1 MDGPQV
7 GDGMARVDL
16 PLVVLHKLRR
26 AAGDGAVVHMD
37 GNDGWMVVVACME
50 YSGVCIANAE
60 TKVSEGT
67 FERVVPLSPGL
78 LEPIK
83 GLLEVFDGVVVFI
96 VARRVLHIDIFIF
109 PQLPV
114 EICSIKVEA
123 IDVPILVRSKRED
136 GAK

>member
-37 GNDGWMVVVACME
+37 GNDGQMVAVACME
-50 YSGVCIANAE
+50 YSRVCITNAE

-67 FERVVPLSPGL
+67 FEHVIPLLPSL
-78 LEPIK
+78 LEPVK
-83 GLLEVFDGVVVFI
+83 GLLEVFDGVVIFI
-96 VARRVLHIDIFIF
+96 VAGRVLHVNIFIF
-109 PQLPV
+109 PQLPI
-114 EICSIKVEA
+114 EIRSIEVKA
-123 IDVPILVRSKRED
+123 INVPILVHSKHKD